1 MEVNNIMVYIDNLL
15 QGNSDKGMRGYFKVI
30 SECQNA

>member
-15 QGNSDKGMRGYFKVI
+15 QGNSDKGMRGYFKGSDI
-30 SECQNA
+30 

>member
-15 QGNSDKGMRGYFKVI
+15 QGNSDMAGADIPMGN
-30 SECQNA
+30 SL